1 MVVPKFHNLVL
12 SSGSVYSSAFIGC
25 VKYLVDMGAMDQL
38 KTIVGA
44 SAGAILSMLLA
55 IGMSSD
61 EIYSFLLEHIVDKQ
75 LTDIDISSV
84 LKLSTGFG
92 LDDGQMM
99 VRLFHAALE
108 SKGYD
113 KDTTLLELVKRS
125 GKNLVICVSNIT
137 KGCAEYLSVDTTPD
151 VPVAL
156 ALRMSCA
163 IPLVF
168 EPVLY
173 NGCYYLD
180 GAVTDGFPYA
190 VMDSK
195 LKDTLCILTN
205 FKMPVFE
212 ASDQTSSWEFLYR
225 AFVVFR
231 ETHRKL
237 PRASENYTIV
247 SIDFEVQDGA
257 SAGGFNIGI
266 SRADFD
272 AHVDRGYRAIKEHFS
287 L

>member
-25 VKYLVDMGAMDQL
+25 IKYLGDMGAMDQV
-38 KTIVGA
+38 KNIIGA
-44 SAGAILSMLLA
+44 SAGAILGMLLA

-61 EIYSFLLEHIVDKQ
+61 EIYSFMLDNVVDKQ
-75 LTDIDISSV
+75 LTDIDVSSII
-84 LKLSTGFG
+84 KLSTGFG
-92 LDDGQMM
+92 LDDGQNVMN
-99 VRLFHAALE
+99 LFHRALE
-108 SKGYD
+108 TKGYD
-113 KDTTLLELVKRS
+113 KDTTLLDLVKRS

-151 VPVAL
+151 IPVAL

-173 NGCYYLD
+173 KGCYYLD

-190 VMDSK
+190 VLDSK
-195 LKDTLCILTN
+195 LKDTLCILMN
-205 FKMPVFE
+205 FKMPLFDMT
-212 ASDQTSSWEFLYR
+212 DQTSSWEFLYR
-225 AFVVFR
+225 TFVVFR

-247 SIDFEVQDGA
+247 SIDFEVSDG
-257 SAGGFNIGI
+257 SSPNGLNIGI
-266 SRADFD
+266 SRKDFD
-272 AHVDRGYRAIKEHFS
+272 AHVDRGYKTIKEHFS